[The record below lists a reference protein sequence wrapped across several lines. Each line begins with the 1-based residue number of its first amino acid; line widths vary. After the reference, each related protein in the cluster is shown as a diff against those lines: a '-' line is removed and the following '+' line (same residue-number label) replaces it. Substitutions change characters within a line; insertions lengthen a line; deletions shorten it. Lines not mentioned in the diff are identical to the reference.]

1 MRRRQARSQRTR
13 LRLRAQPGDPTRTSR
28 NFQALALVIT
38 SIHTLQSSSLTVT
51 HDVTHVRTWK
61 HPAFV
66 VQRTP
71 LYGLYRSRC
80 RLRLSIFIPDTDEF
94 GTENFRIAVMR
105 SSVVTAALS
114 SAESS
119 KMLGGASQIVSM
131 IRVICNGT

>member
-38 SIHTLQSSSLTVT
+38 SIHTSSSLTVT